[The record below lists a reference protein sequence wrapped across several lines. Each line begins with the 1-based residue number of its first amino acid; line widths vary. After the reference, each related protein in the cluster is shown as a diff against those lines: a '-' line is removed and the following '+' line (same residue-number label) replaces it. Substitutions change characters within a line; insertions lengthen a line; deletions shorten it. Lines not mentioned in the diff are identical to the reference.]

1 LRAADAGN
9 KRPDF
14 LYHARHNPSRLTPE
28 VSMFIAI
35 ALHLLAA
42 VIWVGGMFFAYM
54 ALRPVAAT
62 LLEPPLRLP
71 LWSQTFA
78 RFFPWVWTAV
88 LVLPLTGYWMIF
100 HVFGGFAFVGLH
112 VHLMHAIGLVMIA
125 IFLHVYFAPYRR
137 MNRAIAA
144 GDFPGAGKSLGQI
157 RRLIGINLIL
167 GLTTVVI
174 AALSGGLNDWV
185 RTGSQLLSR

>member
-1 LRAADAGN
+1 
-9 KRPDF
+9 
-14 LYHARHNPSRLTPE
+14 
-28 VSMFIAI
+28 MFIAI
-35 ALHLLAA
+35 TLHLLAA

-88 LVLPLTGYWMIF
+88 VVLPVTGYWMIF

-112 VHLMHAIGLVMIA
+112 VHLMHGIGLGMIA
-125 IFLHVYFAPYRR
+125 LFLHINFAPYRR

-144 GDFPGAGKSLGQI
+144 GNFPEAGRHLGQI

-167 GLTTVVI
+167 GLITVTI
-174 AALSGGLNDWV
+174 AALSGGFNEWARSGALLI
-185 RTGSQLLSR
+185 TG